1 MHIAIIMDGNGRWAN
16 RQDLPRYMGHQ
27 AGGVRVREIV
37 EECVRQ
43 KIEQLT
49 LYCLSSENWKRPES
63 ELALLMDLFR
73 EFLKKERDNLLKH
86 GIRFSVIGRRTGIAE
101 DILAEMDESIT
112 LTKNNKGL
120 HLCLAVNYG
129 SHGEIVDAV
138 KRIVEKKIPSNQI
151 DEQCISD
158 HLYTAGMSDPD
169 LLIRTAGEQRLSNF
183 LLWQLSY
190 AEIWV
195 TEKCWPDFD
204 VALFNQA
211 LQDFDRRKR
220 KFGGL

>member
-1 MHIAIIMDGNGRWAN
+1 MHIAIIMDGNGRWAKQ
-16 RQDLPRYMGHQ
+16 RGLPRYEGHH
-27 AGGVRVREIV
+27 AGAVRVREIV
-37 EECVRQ
+37 EECVRRR
-43 KIEQLT
+43 IEQLT
-49 LYCLSSENWKRPES
+49 LYCFSSENWKRPEA
-63 ELALLMDLFR
+63 ELNILMNIFR
-73 EFLKKERDNLLKH
+73 EYLKREREGLLKH
-86 GIRFSVIGRRTGIAE
+86 DIRFSVIGRRVGIAD
-101 DILAEMDESIT
+101 DILTEVDESMT

-138 KRIVEKKIPSNQI
+138 KKIVEEKIPSEQI
-151 DEQCISD
+151 DERCIAD
-158 HLYTAGMSDPD
+158 HLYAAGMSDPD
-169 LLIRTAGEQRLSNF
+169 LLIRTAGEQRLSNY

-204 VALFNQA
+204 VALFEQA
-211 LQDFDRRKR
+211 LKDFARRER